1 MYESFFG
8 LNSKPFDLVPD
19 PRFLYLGRAHQKALN
34 HLQYGIQEGAG
45 FVLLTGEVGS
55 GKTTIIRNLVSQ
67 LDAGVCLAMVF
78 NTRVNGEQLLALI
91 NDDFGLE
98 TAGKDKVI
106 LLRELND
113 FLVDRHAARCRPIL
127 IIDEAQNLSPETLEE
142 VRLLSNIEA
151 SHSKLLQI
159 ILVGQPELQKVLA
172 RPDLR
177 QLRQRI
183 SINCHLDPLS
193 RQETESYILH
203 RLQLAG
209 NREAVRFAEGTFD
222 VIFDYSRGTPRLIN
236 ILCDFL
242 LLAAFVEMTLVLN
255 LDLVKE
261 VAGEFSAREPTISE
275 QDPVPA
281 AAGPPP
287 REAEEDMPW
296 KNVLTMIEEL
306 HDRQQKLMGRF
317 ALQEKMLKSLVGGQ
331 RGEDSLRLEKALD
344 GIARQL
350 GDLRAG
356 LSFCSDRRSDSS
368 EKEQE
373 KKGFLVRLFGM
384 SSG

>member
-55 GKTTIIRNLVSQ
+55 GKTTIIRNLVAQ

-98 TAGKDKVI
+98 TAGKDKII

-281 AAGPPP
+281 AAGP
-287 REAEEDMPW
+287 AEEDMPW
-296 KNVLTMIEEL
+296 KNVFTMIEEL

-331 RGEDSLRLEKALD
+331 RGKDSLRLEEALG
-344 GIARQL
+344 GIERQL
-350 GDLRAG
+350 GELRAG
-356 LSFCSDRRSDSS
+356 LRFCSDRRSDSS

>member
-8 LNSKPFDLVPD
+8 LQSKPFDLVPD
-19 PRFLYLGRAHQKALN
+19 PRFLYLGRAHQKVLN

-55 GKTTIIRNLVSQ
+55 GKTTIIRNLVAQ
-67 LDAGVCLAMVF
+67 LDADVCLAMVF
-78 NTRVNGEQLLALI
+78 NTRVSGEQLLALI

-151 SHSKLLQI
+151 AHSKLLQI

-172 RPDLR
+172 RSDLR

-203 RLQLAG
+203 RLELAG
-209 NREAVRFAEGTFD
+209 NRDAVRFAEGAFD

-242 LLAAFVEMTLVLN
+242 LLAAFAETTLVLN

-281 AAGPPP
+281 AAGPSP

-296 KNVLTMIEEL
+296 KNVFTMIEEL

-317 ALQEKMLKSLVGGQ
+317 ALQEKMLKSLVGG
-331 RGEDSLRLEKALD
+331 RREEAVRLETLE
-344 GIARQL
+344 GISRQL
-350 GDLRAG
+350 GELRAD
-356 LSFCSDRRSDSS
+356 LHLWADRRSDVS
-368 EKEQE
+368 EKEPE
-373 KKGFLVRLFGM
+373 KKGFLVRLFGVNAWR
-384 SSG
+384 

>member
-8 LNSKPFDLVPD
+8 LHSKPFDLVPD

-34 HLQYGIQEGAG
+34 HLRYGIQEGAG

-55 GKTTIIRNLVSQ
+55 GKTTIIRNLVAQ

-78 NTRVNGEQLLALI
+78 NTRVSGEQLLALI

-98 TAGKDKVI
+98 TEGKDKVI

-113 FLVDRHAARCRPIL
+113 FLVDRHVARCRPIL

-151 SHSKLLQI
+151 AHSKLLQI

-209 NREAVRFAEGTFD
+209 NREAVRFAEGAFD

-275 QDPVPA
+275 QDPVPV

-287 REAEEDMPW
+287 PESVEDATR
-296 KNVLTMIEEL
+296 KNVFTMIEEL

-317 ALQEKMLKSLVGGQ
+317 ALQEKMLKSLVAGQ
-331 RGEDSLRLEKALD
+331 REEAVRLDTLE
-344 GIARQL
+344 GISRQL
-350 GDLRAG
+350 GELRAD
-356 LSFCSDRRSDSS
+356 LHLWADRRSDVS
-368 EKEQE
+368 EKEPE

>member
-1 MYESFFG
+1 M
-8 LNSKPFDLVPD
+8 
-19 PRFLYLGRAHQKALN
+19 GRQRSSHYSVVAQQKVLN

-55 GKTTIIRNLVSQ
+55 GKTTIIRNLVAQ

-78 NTRVNGEQLLALI
+78 NTRVSGEQLLALI

-127 IIDEAQNLSPETLEE
+127 IIDEAQNLSPEILEE

-172 RPDLR
+172 RSDLR

-203 RLQLAG
+203 RLELAG
-209 NREAVRFAEGTFD
+209 NRDAVRFAEGAFD

-242 LLAAFVEMTLVLN
+242 LLAAFAETTLVLN

-281 AAGPPP
+281 AAGPSP

-296 KNVLTMIEEL
+296 KNVFTMIEEL

-317 ALQEKMLKSLVGGQ
+317 ALQEKMLKSLVGG
-331 RGEDSLRLEKALD
+331 RREEAVRLETLE
-344 GIARQL
+344 GISRQL
-350 GDLRAG
+350 GELRAD
-356 LSFCSDRRSDSS
+356 LHLWADRRSDVS
-368 EKEQE
+368 EKEPE
-373 KKGFLVRLFGM
+373 KKGFLVRLFGVNAWR
-384 SSG
+384 

>member
-8 LNSKPFDLVPD
+8 LHSKPFDLVPD

-34 HLQYGIQEGAG
+34 HLRYGIQEGAG

-55 GKTTIIRNLVSQ
+55 GKTTIIRNLVAQ

-78 NTRVNGEQLLALI
+78 NTRVSGEQLLALI

-98 TAGKDKVI
+98 TEGKDKVI

-151 SHSKLLQI
+151 AHSKLLQI

-209 NREAVRFAEGTFD
+209 NREAVRFAEGAFD

-275 QDPVPA
+275 QDPVPV

-287 REAEEDMPW
+287 PESVEDATR
-296 KNVLTMIEEL
+296 KNVFTMIEEL

-317 ALQEKMLKSLVGGQ
+317 ALQEKMLKSLVAGQ
-331 RGEDSLRLEKALD
+331 REEAVRLDTLE
-344 GIARQL
+344 GISRQL
-350 GDLRAG
+350 GELRAD
-356 LSFCSDRRSDSS
+356 LHLWADRRSDVS
-368 EKEQE
+368 EKEPE